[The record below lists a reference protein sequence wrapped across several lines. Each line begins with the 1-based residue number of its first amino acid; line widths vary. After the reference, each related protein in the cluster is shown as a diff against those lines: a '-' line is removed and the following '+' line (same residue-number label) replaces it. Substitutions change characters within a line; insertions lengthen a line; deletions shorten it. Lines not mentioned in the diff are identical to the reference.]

1 MKQIFWKT
9 PAFFGAA
16 LLIAALSVFIVFS
29 ASRPS
34 VAEDTVAETTAAVPA
49 PAEETAD
56 AEAAEP
62 EEKPLVDMIAATT
75 ERSLGDPNAPV
86 TIIEYASMTCQHC
99 SNFHKNTF
107 NDVKKAYIDTGKVY
121 WIFRE
126 FPLDRLALR
135 ASQAARCVTPS
146 MYFNF
151 VEVLFT
157 SQERWTRDD
166 DPMKALA
173 KTARLAGLS
182 QDAFDACIDNRD
194 LEGHILQNM
203 HTGQT
208 QWKVKSTPTFVFNY
222 GAESLSGAQ
231 SFEAM
236 QKVIEGL
243 LR

>member
-1 MKQIFWKT
+1 MKQTIRKM
-9 PAFFGAA
+9 PAFLGAA
-16 LLIAALSVFIVFS
+16 LLIAAFSVFIVFS
-29 ASRPS
+29 TPDDA
-34 VAEDTVAETTAAVPA
+34 VAEDSAAETN
-49 PAEETAD
+49 AESVAD
-56 AEAAEP
+56 AIAAEP
-62 EEKPLVDMIAATT
+62 EAEPLIDMIAATT
-75 ERSLGDPNAPV
+75 ERSLGDPDAPV

-99 SNFHKNTF
+99 ANFHKNTF
-107 NDVKKAYIDTGKVY
+107 NQVKQAYIDTGKVY

-126 FPLDRLALR
+126 YPLDRLALR

-157 SQERWTRDD
+157 SQDRWTRDD

-173 KTARLAGLS
+173 KTARLAGLG

-203 HTGQT
+203 HTGQS

-222 GAESLSGAQ
+222 GADTLSGAQ

-236 QKVIEGL
+236 QEAIEKL

>member
-1 MKQIFWKT
+1 MKQTIRRT

-16 LLIAALSVFIVFS
+16 IMIAAISVFIVLS

-34 VAEDTVAETTAAVPA
+34 VAEDTATETNTETAA
-49 PAEETAD
+49 PAETAAD
-56 AEAAEP
+56 AAAEP
-62 EEKPLVDMIAATT
+62 AAEPLIDMIAATT
-75 ERSLGDPNAPV
+75 ERSLGDPDAPV

-99 SNFHKNTF
+99 ANFHKNTF
-107 NDVKKAYIDTGKVY
+107 NQVKKAYIDTGKVY

-126 FPLDRLALR
+126 YPLDRLALR
-135 ASQAARCVTPS
+135 ASQAARCITPS

-157 SQERWTRDD
+157 SQDRWTRDD

-173 KTARLAGLS
+173 KTARLAGLG

-203 HTGQT
+203 HTGQS

-222 GAESLSGAQ
+222 GADTLSGAQ

-236 QKVIEGL
+236 QEAIEKL